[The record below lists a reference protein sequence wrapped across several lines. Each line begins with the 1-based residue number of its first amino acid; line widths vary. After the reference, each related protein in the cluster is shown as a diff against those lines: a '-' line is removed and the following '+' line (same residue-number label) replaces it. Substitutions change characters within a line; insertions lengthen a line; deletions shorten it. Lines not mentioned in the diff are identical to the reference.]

1 MSELPEGIEQA
12 TAPEPRDSASAIVIR
27 GEGAELG
34 VLLGVRSRKSRFMP
48 GHLAFPGGGMDS
60 ADEPAKPGAFE
71 RCVSRELM
79 EETGLSIEVDR
90 WLAAGE
96 RVTPPMFP
104 IRFRT
109 LFFVARSED
118 HVDPRPASTE
128 NESLEFLRPAEVL
141 ESWERGRARIP
152 PPVLP
157 LLRTLSDDPEG
168 STDTMAQR
176 LAAANG
182 VEQRAPRIEFLPGI
196 WMLPVLSRTM
206 PPATHTNVWM
216 PGGRRFVIV
225 DPGGETDQLLDSVAR
240 RRALGVDPVAV
251 VLTHHHRDHVEGVER
266 VCRELGLPVWA
277 HVEVLELAAEALGD
291 LDCRRIGGGETLD
304 LDGME
309 LEALLT
315 PGHAPGHLAF
325 RIPESDALIIGDLI
339 SGFSTILI
347 DPEHGEMD
355 AYLDS
360 LERVRDLGCRMLLP
374 GHGPPL
380 PGAALDKLIAHRRER
395 ESRICSLLE
404 GAPIDLD
411 HLARRA
417 YADVPQMPLALT
429 RRQALSHLLALER
442 RGMAER
448 DGSGLW
454 HSASR
459 RLE

>member
-1 MSELPEGIEQA
+1 MSELPEGMEQA
-12 TAPEPRDSASAIVIR
+12 TPPEPRDSASAIVIR
-27 GEGAELG
+27 EEGSQVR

-48 GHLAFPGGGMDS
+48 GHLAFPGGGMDP
-60 ADEPAKPGAFE
+60 ADEPAKSGAFE

-79 EETGLSIEVDR
+79 EEAGLSIAVDR
-90 WLAAGE
+90 WVTAGE

-118 HVDPRPASTE
+118 RADPCPASPE
-128 NESLEFLRPAEVL
+128 NESLEFLPPAEVL
-141 ESWERGRARIP
+141 EAWEQGRARIP

-168 STDTMAQR
+168 SIDAMARR
-176 LAAANG
+176 LAVANE
-182 VEQRAPRIEFLPGI
+182 VEERAPRIEFLPGI

-216 PGGRRFVIV
+216 PGGRRLVIV
-225 DPGGETDQLLDSVAR
+225 DPGGETDQLLESVAR
-240 RRALGVDPVAV
+240 RRAQGVEPVAV
-251 VLTHHHRDHVEGVER
+251 VLTHHHRDHVGGVER

-291 LDCRRIGGGETLD
+291 LDRRPIGDGETLD
-304 LDGME
+304 LDGMG
-309 LEALLT
+309 LEAVLT

-325 RIPESDALIIGDLI
+325 RVPERNALIIGDLI
-339 SGFSTILI
+339 SGLSTILI
-347 DPEHGEMD
+347 DPDHGDMD

-360 LERVRDLGCRMLLP
+360 LRRARELGCKMLLP

-380 PGAALDKLIAHRRER
+380 PGAALDKLIEHRRRR
-395 ESRICSLLE
+395 ESRICALIDGVS
-404 GAPIDLD
+404 IDLD
-411 HLARRA
+411 DVARQA
-417 YADVPQMPLALT
+417 YADIPQMPLALT

-442 RGMAER
+442 RGSAER
-448 DGSGLW
+448 DGAGNW

>member
-1 MSELPEGIEQA
+1 MSELPDGIEPWA
-12 TAPEPRDSASAIVIR
+12 PPEPRESASAIVIR
-27 GEGAELG
+27 GEGANLR
-34 VLLGVRSRKSRFMP
+34 VLLGVRSRSSRFMP

-60 ADEPAKPGAFE
+60 TDEPANPGAFE

-79 EETGLSIEVDR
+79 EETGLSVDVDR
-90 WLAAGE
+90 FIAAGE

-118 HVDPRPASTE
+118 DVDPQPASSE

-168 STDTMAQR
+168 SIDRMAHR
-176 LAAANG
+176 LAEANE

-196 WMLPVLSRTM
+196 WMLPVLSQTM

-240 RRALGVDPVAV
+240 RRALGVEPVAV
-251 VLTHHHRDHVEGVER
+251 VLTHHHRDHVGGVER

-277 HVEVLELAAEALGD
+277 HVEVLELAADRLGH
-291 LDCRRIGGGETLD
+291 LDRRPIGDGETFD
-304 LDGME
+304 LDGMG
-309 LEALLT
+309 LEAVLT

-325 RIPESDALIIGDLI
+325 RIPEHDALIVGDLI
-339 SGFSTILI
+339 SGLSTILI
-347 DPEHGEMD
+347 DPEHGDMD

-360 LERVRDLGCRMLLP
+360 LQRARDLGCKMLLP

-395 ESRICSLLE
+395 ESRICSLLA

-411 HLARRA
+411 DLARRA
-417 YADVPQMPLALT
+417 YSDVPRMPPALT

-448 DGSGLW
+448 DGAGLW